1 MHQLE
6 PFYGWE
12 KHYSN
17 SSDVRSPFYGVTYNE
32 FYYDRQVYQ
41 YLAHPQWDEIGSES
55 LLVKILFVDYDQG
68 YAVIEL
74 FGVWNDLLLN
84 DYKLLLDQ
92 CLEPL
97 LKEGVDK
104 FILIMENVLN
114 IYLDAD
120 DYYESF
126 QEEND
131 SGWICMLRA
140 REHVLREMNDHDI
153 TQYFFWSEHL
163 DEFHWRKM
171 KPLELIYRVEERMR
185 MFLP

>member
-1 MHQLE
+1 MHQVE

-12 KHYSN
+12 KHYQ
-17 SSDVRSPFYGVTYNE
+17 SSYDKYSPFYGEAYSEV
-32 FYYDRQVYQ
+32 YYDRQVYQ

-55 LLVKILFVDYDQG
+55 LLLKILFVDYDRSC
-68 YAVIEL
+68 AVIEL
-74 FGVWNDLLLN
+74 FGVWNDLLTN
-84 DYKLLLDQ
+84 DFRLLLDA

-97 LKEGVDK
+97 LGNGVHK

-131 SGWICMLRA
+131 QGWICMLRA
-140 REHVLREMNDHDI
+140 REHVLQEMKDNDI
-153 TQYFFWSEHL
+153 TPYFFWSDQL
-163 DEFHWRKM
+163 DALPWRKM
-171 KPLELIYRVEERMR
+171 KPLELLSKVEEKMN